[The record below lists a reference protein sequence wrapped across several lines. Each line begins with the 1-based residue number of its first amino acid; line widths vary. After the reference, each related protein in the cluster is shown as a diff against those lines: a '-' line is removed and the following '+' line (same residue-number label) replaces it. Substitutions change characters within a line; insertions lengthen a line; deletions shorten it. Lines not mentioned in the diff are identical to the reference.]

1 MLERAEEEVARMID
15 RIVTPFAGRAERAV
29 KQSEEMDKILAEAE
43 EQARVLADEAVKIC
57 EKLRDRCGTCRHF
70 IGGGDWY
77 LCCDLRYDLCYEDY
91 EACGLY
97 EYSEEAVRRRVEQKK
112 ALEKYVAERV
122 KRAKSARC
130 NSSEKQNS

>member
-1 MLERAEEEVARMID
+1 MSGLARSGSVLVAGFLFWKERCEVGYKLKD
-15 RIVTPFAGRAERAV
+15 LDG
-29 KQSEEMDKILAEAE
+29 KLLAETE
-43 EQARVLADEAVKIC
+43 EQARVFADEAVKIC

-130 NSSEKQNS
+130 SCSENPNS